1 MYISKGLFDCNML
14 HLKVGKAGGL
24 KWKSMS
30 AAVSFY
36 EHILY
41 MIHVDATEAFLNL
54 ILHFFSKGK
63 GTI

>member
-36 EHILY
+36 EPYVVYDSCRCH
-41 MIHVDATEAFLNL
+41 
-54 ILHFFSKGK
+54 
-63 GTI
+63 